1 MNLKAKSSKLSK
13 KAHLKINS
21 LFRDKNF
28 VGFILVLF
36 LFYIIFYNH
45 LDNDIKKK
53 IFNTVSNPFVLLFSI
68 ALCGCI
74 LYVNFTLGMIF
85 VFTLII
91 SLTLNTSSDSFT
103 ATSSSNLSIEEGFT
117 TPIPTQIPIPLLD
130 NYKKKK
136 RSNKEDVLEGFK
148 SKNFLESKIEQ
159 LTNDLEEGLKEND
172 AIEEKYKNTLN
183 KEEFASTN
191 SDDESQK
198 DKKNKHSKKEHYS
211 SNNNNKN
218 NKNNNNNK
226 KEKTIKKRTFD
237 FTNKEDKSLVY
248 TREVL
253 KEVVN
258 RINYE
263 YEDKD
268 YLKKYIGSKFEEI
281 IDLLGLLDD
290 E

>member
-45 LDNDIKKK
+45 LDNDIKRK

-103 ATSSSNLSIEEGFT
+103 ATSSSNLPSIEEGFT
-117 TPIPTQIPIPLLD
+117 TTLPIPIPLLD

-183 KEEFASTN
+183 KEEFSSTN

-218 NKNNNNNK
+218 KNNK

>member
-45 LDNDIKKK
+45 LDNDIKRK
-53 IFNTVSNPFVLLFSI
+53 IFNTVSNPFVLLFCI

-103 ATSSSNLSIEEGFT
+103 ATSSNLSPSIEEGFT
-117 TPIPTQIPIPLLD
+117 TPTSLLD

-183 KEEFASTN
+183 KEEFSSTN

-218 NKNNNNNK
+218 KNNK